1 MTTGIQLKS
10 IFVALFFFSLSF
22 FTKIEASHFAG
33 ADISYQCLDHAN
45 EIYKIDVKIYRD
57 CSGIPYSGPPG
68 LSFCGTGSGCMSP
81 TVLSPFNGIHI
92 LETTP
97 LCPSQIG
104 VPGVTTCSGGII
116 KGIEEHFWTT
126 TISFSGIP
134 ATCTSYNL
142 KLVESTRNGSINN
155 ILGAGGTSLVTYDT
169 QIDRTLAICN
179 NSPTFDNVPT
189 PYFCS
194 NSGANFFY
202 SQSATDID
210 GDSLVYRIGECF
222 DSGGPLCGAQTPVN
236 WDFANGFSALQPFGT
251 QYDITIDPNN
261 GDMAVVK
268 TGGGALDAILCVYVD
283 EYRNGVKIGS
293 IVRDMQFTF
302 YDCGIQNPNPP
313 VVDTVTLGYG
323 GSGEVLSFQKEYCLG
338 DTIDLNFC
346 FTDAD
351 GENVGVSWDGGIPGA
366 SFTNVPPLTTTPC
379 APFHWD
385 PSSFTYGPGTYTFL
399 VTAEDDGCPNTQKFQ
414 RTMQITIYDTAIT
427 LNPQITTLGCN
438 HKQFDVNLISGVPPY
453 EFTWYIDGVFASNSA
468 VFDSIFPGPGTHTY
482 SIVTN
487 SGTGCQSTD
496 TGSFTVTGITAFAG
510 NDTSICSGESIP
522 LGAVGTAGVD
532 YLWSPTTAV
541 SDSAI
546 SNPTSVVFTNTGT
559 TAYDTVLYL
568 TAADTGAMGSGC
580 LIVDSIVITV
590 LPNPTISISAL
601 PGTNVCPGTD
611 VTLTGSGTPV
621 GSTYIW
627 STGDTATSI
636 TLNSLSVDTTIIAQA
651 MVGSCL
657 GDLDT
662 ITITMNPIPTAT
674 ITNVALGDTFVCP
687 GSAITINA
695 TSDIAGST
703 FQWSTGD
710 VGSSINITPTTTD
723 TMIVVTP
730 TSPLTCA
737 GTPDTVYIHHYP
749 TVGSDFTADTVCLG
763 LPTTFTDASTY
774 SGVGGYTVEYDYGSG
789 FTSTNTFTFATS
801 GSHSVTM
808 RTITNTGTC
817 TTTVTKNIF
826 VNPLPVPLIE
836 GISNGSTSICLND
849 SITLHASGGQT
860 YAWTWATG
868 STTGDSITVS
878 PSSTTVYTLTTVD
891 SNTCANAPANN
902 ASFTVNVNP
911 LPTATITNVALGDTF
926 VCAGSAITINATS
939 DIAGSTFQW
948 STGDVGS
955 SMNITPTTADTMIIV
970 TPTAPTTCVGI
981 PDTVYIHQIPSVV
994 ADFTADTVCL
1004 GLTTTFTD
1012 ASTYSGVGG
1021 YTVEYDFGSG
1031 FTSANTFT
1039 FATSGIHSV
1048 TIRTITTTGNCTT
1061 TVSKNIF
1068 VNPLPTPLIEG
1079 LANGNTTI
1087 CENDSVTLH
1096 ASGGQTYT
1104 WTWATGSSTGD
1115 SITVSPSSTTVYT
1128 LTTVDSNTCANAP
1141 ANSANFTV
1149 NVNLRPI
1156 ATFVNPPAS
1165 VCDGSDVPLQV
1176 NVTNGVTGGS
1186 FIWSFTG
1193 NTSSSETLTNLT
1205 SDTEVWVVPVGPA
1218 PTFCVGDTVKHTIV
1232 MDSLP
1237 NASFVTDTACPGF
1250 PTTFTSTSIVGGGS
1264 VSSVEWD
1271 FDNDAV
1277 FDATGTTVSN
1287 VMASSGL
1294 PVTIRVISAAG
1305 CTTVVTQNVPLHT
1318 PPTAAITPANSS
1330 DCVYNAANF
1339 SGTGSTATGTIVDYS
1354 WNFGDASTGNG
1365 LNVSHQYAAAGNY
1378 TVQLIVTDDNG
1389 CKDTTTTTYTVQPKP
1404 TADFNY
1410 TNVVCDGTPVTF
1422 TDASTG
1428 GTINSWQWDFDSDA
1442 TIDATTQNPTFTYP
1456 GIGTY
1461 TITLIVGNTPG
1472 GCLDTI
1478 TKTIDVQ
1485 PIPVSSF
1492 TTTDVCDGSVVTFT
1506 NTTGTGT
1513 ASWNFGDGGISNSQ
1527 AGTVTHTYNNP
1538 GTFNVTL
1545 TTTLGSC
1552 VDTVIH
1558 PVTVHP
1564 VPVADF
1570 NPSATAICVNSTMVF
1585 TDASTISSG
1594 SVDSWHWSFG
1604 DGLTSSLQNP
1614 SHAYTSSGTYTVKLV
1629 VTSGPLGCADSI
1641 TKTISVQDAPAAPT
1655 VIGDT
1660 ICEGESASLIASGG
1674 STYLWYSSATS
1685 TTPINN
1691 GSVFITS
1698 EIFNN
1703 TIFYVE
1709 SVSSAGCTSPRTPVS
1724 VIVNKVDIDF
1734 YADSTELNIPDAT
1747 TQFHSVSSSNI
1758 TSYSWDFGDGGTS
1771 GDANPIHT
1779 YDNDGKYTVKLTVID
1794 EFGCEKTI
1802 TKTDYISVKE
1812 YLNLWIPNAFSPNG
1826 DGLNETFFIKGRL
1839 ISTASI
1845 WIYDRWGGKV
1855 FEAID
1860 NLDFEWNGKDMQN
1873 NDLPEGV
1880 YAYRIKYTVYSG
1892 ETKEIKGTVTIIK

>member
-1 MTTGIQLKS
+1 MVSGTHLRK
-10 IFVALFFFSLSF
+10 IFIGLFFFSLSF
-22 FTKIEASHFAG
+22 FTKIEASHLMG
-33 ADISYQCLDHAN
+33 ADITYECLDHSN
-45 EIYKIDVKIYRD
+45 EIYRLHFKLYRD
-57 CSGIPYSGPPG
+57 CNGITPG
-68 LSFCGTGSGCMSP
+68 TPNFNFCPITGSGCPQPIMLN
-81 TVLSPFNGIHI
+81 TLTN
-92 LETTP
+92 TP
-97 LCPSQIG
+97 NVHLIEVTPIC
-104 VPGVTTCSGGII
+104 PGVTTPCSGSGSTLSF
-116 KGIEEHFWTT
+116 GVQEYYWTQD
-126 TISFSGIP
+126 IQF
-134 ATCTSYNL
+134 
-142 KLVESTRNGSINN
+142 V
-155 ILGAGGTSLVTYDT
+155 AGGSGCTVYKIKYTEGVRNPVGNLTSSPNLTIFSTEIHRD
-169 QIDRTLAICN
+169 LAICN
-179 NSPTFDNVPT
+179 NSPTFNNIPT

-194 NSGANFFY
+194 DLASSTYFY
-202 SQSATDID
+202 SQGATDID
-210 GDSLVYRIGECF
+210 GDSLVYRIGECYGAPNGACGNPSVVPYNIG
-222 DSGGPLCGAQTPVN
+222 SGYT
-236 WDFANGFSALQPFGT
+236 ALQPFGN
-251 QYDITIDPNN
+251 QYDMIIDPNT
-261 GDMAVVK
+261 GDLAINK
-268 TGGGALDAILCVYVD
+268 TGGGSLVAVACIYVD
-283 EYRNGVKIGS
+283 EYRNGVLIGS

-302 YDCGIQNPNPP
+302 YQCGTQNPNPP
-313 VVDTVTLGYG
+313 VVDTVTIGNG

-351 GENVGVSWDGGIPGA
+351 GDNIGVSWDGGIPGA

-385 PSSFTYGPGTYTFL
+385 PSSFTYGPGTYSFL
-399 VTAEDDGCPNTQKFQ
+399 VTAEDDGCPTHQKFQ
-414 RTMQITIYDTAIT
+414 RTMQITIYDTAIS

-453 EFTWYIDGVFASNSA
+453 DFTWYIDGVFASDSA

-487 SGTGCQSTD
+487 AGTGCQSTD
-496 TGSFTVTGITAFAG
+496 TGSFTVIGITAFAG

-546 SNPTSVVFTNTGT
+546 SNPMSVVFTNTGT
-559 TAYDTVLYL
+559 APYDTVLYL

-601 PGTNVCPGTD
+601 PGTNVCPGTN

-636 TLNSLSVDTTIIAQA
+636 ALNSLSVDTTIIAQA
-651 MVGSCL
+651 MVGACL
-657 GDLDT
+657 GDFDT
-662 ITITMNPIPTAT
+662 ITITMNPVPTAT

-687 GSAITINA
+687 GSSITINA
-695 TSDIAGST
+695 TSDIPGST

-749 TVGSDFTADTVCLG
+749 TVTSDFTADTVCLG

-789 FTSTNTFTFATS
+789 FTSANTFTFGAS
-801 GSHSVTM
+801 GVHSVTM
-808 RTITNTGTC
+808 RTVTNTGTC

-826 VNPLPVPLIE
+826 VNPLPI
-836 GISNGSTSICLND
+836 
-849 SITLHASGGQT
+849 
-860 YAWTWATG
+860 
-868 STTGDSITVS
+868 
-878 PSSTTVYTLTTVD
+878 
-891 SNTCANAPANN
+891 
-902 ASFTVNVNP
+902 
-911 LPTATITNVALGDTF
+911 
-926 VCAGSAITINATS
+926 
-939 DIAGSTFQW
+939 
-948 STGDVGS
+948 
-955 SMNITPTTADTMIIV
+955 
-970 TPTAPTTCVGI
+970 
-981 PDTVYIHQIPSVV
+981 
-994 ADFTADTVCL
+994 
-1004 GLTTTFTD
+1004 
-1012 ASTYSGVGG
+1012 
-1021 YTVEYDFGSG
+1021 
-1031 FTSANTFT
+1031 
-1039 FATSGIHSV
+1039 
-1048 TIRTITTTGNCTT
+1048 
-1061 TVSKNIF
+1061 
-1068 VNPLPTPLIEG
+1068 PLIEG
-1079 LANGNTTI
+1079 LANGSTTI

-1104 WTWATGSSTGD
+1104 WTWAIGTSTGD
-1115 SITVSPSSTTVYT
+1115 SITVSPSSTTIYT
-1128 LTTVDSNTCANAP
+1128 LTTADSNTCANAP
-1141 ANSANFTV
+1141 ANNASFTV

-1156 ATFVNPPAS
+1156 VAFINPPAS
-1165 VCDGSDVPLQV
+1165 ACDGSDVPLQV

-1237 NASFVTDTACPGF
+1237 NASFVTDTACPSF
-1250 PTTFTSTSIVGGGS
+1250 PTTFTSTSTVGGSS

-1271 FDNDAV
+1271 FDNDAI

-1305 CTTVVTQNVPLHT
+1305 CTTMVTQNVPLHT
-1318 PPTAAITPANSS
+1318 SPTAAITPANSS

-1339 SGTGSTATGTIVDYS
+1339 SGTGSTATGTLVDYS
-1354 WNFGDASTGNG
+1354 WDFGDASTGNG
-1365 LNVSHQYAAAGNY
+1365 LNVSHQYAAAGSY

-1404 TADFNY
+1404 IADFNY

-1492 TTTDVCDGSVVTFT
+1492 TTSDVCDGSVVTFT

-1513 ASWNFGDGGISNSQ
+1513 ASWNFGDGGTSNSQ

-1558 PVTVHP
+1558 PVIVHP

-1570 NPSATAICVNSTMVF
+1570 NPSATAICVNGTMVF

-1594 SVDSWHWSFG
+1594 SIDSWQWNFG
-1604 DGLTSSLQNP
+1604 DGSTSSLQSP
-1614 SHAYTSSGTYTVKLV
+1614 THAYTSSGTYTVKLV

-1655 VIGDT
+1655 VLGDT

-1674 STYLWYSSATS
+1674 SIYLWYSNATS

-1734 YADSTELNIPDAT
+1734 YADSTELNIPEAT

-1779 YDNDGKYTVKLTVID
+1779 YDNDGKYTVKLTVVD

-1802 TKTDYISVKE
+1802 TKTDYISVEE

-1860 NLDFEWNGKDMQN
+1860 NIDFEWNGKDMQN

-1880 YAYRIKYTVYSG
+1880 YAYRIKYTIYSG